1 MPMVAQVRG
10 QLTKELG
17 EGAEPPPAGAAP
29 WNRFF
34 DLLQP
39 SPPLGTAF

>member
-10 QLTKELG
+10 RLTKELG
-17 EGAEPPPAGAAP
+17 EGAPPPVGEAP
-29 WNRFF
+29 WNHFF

>member
-1 MPMVAQVRG
+1 MVAQVRG
-10 QLTKELG
+10 RLTKELG
-17 EGAEPPPAGAAP
+17 EGAEPPPAGEAP

-34 DLLQP
+34 DRRQP

>member
-10 QLTKELG
+10 RLTKELG
-17 EGAEPPPAGAAP
+17 EGAPPPAGAAP